1 MKNKKPRTLE
11 TCISMLVYIWLK
23 WSDNYSKSNNT
34 SLSLLERRQST
45 IRYENLQTMRY
56 KIISEIN
63 HNFQIKLQQQ

>member
-23 WSDNYSKSNNT
+23 WSDNYNKSNNT

-45 IRYENLQTMRY
+45 IRYESLQTIRY

-63 HNFQIKLQQQ
+63 YNFQIKLQS